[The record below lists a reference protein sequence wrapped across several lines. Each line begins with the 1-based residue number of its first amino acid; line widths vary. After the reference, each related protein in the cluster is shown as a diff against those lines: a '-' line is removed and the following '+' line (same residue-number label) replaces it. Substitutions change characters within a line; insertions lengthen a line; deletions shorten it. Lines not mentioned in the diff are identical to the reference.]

1 MGKIANYS
9 VVTPKGNDK
18 ILISETSG
26 LPQNVTKNITV
37 DGIADYTVSNLPTS
51 ITIPVPELYR
61 LNTSELVG
69 SNWGN
74 TPRIGI
80 KGLLGSN
87 KDWLLNNPSAR
98 LFLEV
103 YRPQNRNTETNGL
116 SAKGGW
122 VHPPHLNG
130 TYTESKF
137 GNTNWGRGKILCKSK
152 DVQNDNFTVHPLV
165 TEWSIQNDLVF
176 AKSGSAV
183 DFSDPSLFDTAMIQV
198 PMNNL
203 QFLVDRFTPTN
214 TTSTEITQIPFPNG
228 LEIRNSSP
236 ATIAIYPILSV
247 KNLQASPGW
256 NTLTPWGVNSPQGN
270 VVQMMKIVFRM
281 VIGIENPDFT
291 LTNHTIPYIFGQPS
305 NPMTLSY
312 GRKPTDTNYLRQ
324 VILTSGHST
333 NIGRISSV
341 F

>member
-37 DGIADYTVSNLPTS
+37 DGIVDYTVSNLPTS
-51 ITIPVPELYR
+51 LTIPVPELYR
-61 LNTSELVG
+61 LNNNEDSG
-69 SNWGN
+69 INWGN

-87 KDWLLNNPSAR
+87 KDWVLNNPSAR
-98 LFLEV
+98 LFLEA
-103 YRPQNRNTETNGL
+103 YRPQNRDTEASGL
-116 SAKGGW
+116 TSKGGW
-122 VHPPHLNG
+122 THPPHLNG
-130 TYTESKF
+130 AYTESRF
-137 GNTNWGRGKILCKSK
+137 GNTNWGRGKIECKSK
-152 DVQNDNFTVHPLV
+152 SAQGDNFLVHPLV
-165 TEWSIQNDLVF
+165 TEWSIQNDLVL
-176 AKSGSAV
+176 AANGSAV

-214 TTSTEITQIPFPNG
+214 TTSTEITQIPFPTG
-228 LEIRNSSP
+228 LEISNSSP
-236 ATIAIYPILSV
+236 STILIYPVLSV
-247 KNLQASPGW
+247 KNLQSQTGY
-256 NTLTPWGVNSPQGN
+256 NTLTPWGLNSPQGS
-270 VVQMMKIVFRM
+270 VPQMMKIVFRM
-281 VIGIENPDFT
+281 VIGIKNPDFT

-312 GRKPTDTNYLRQ
+312 ARKPTDSNYLRQ
-324 VILTSGHST
+324 VVLTPGHST
-333 NIGRISSV
+333 SIARRSSL